1 MQAVLTRQRGR
12 AGGHSRTID
21 PPRPARHAQAAPLKS
36 RVIIADDQRLFAES
50 LMTVLSEDERVEVVG
65 IAANGEEAVKL
76 VSELEPDVV
85 LMDLKMPVM
94 DGLEATRRI
103 RATGSSAQIVVLTG
117 TETSIGTQD
126 AIDAGANAFL
136 RKERSVEEL
145 RQVFL
150 EVASLAAVLGS
161 TAL

>member
-1 MQAVLTRQRGR
+1 MPSVPRSERAV
-12 AGGHSRTID
+12 
-21 PPRPARHAQAAPLKS
+21 
-36 RVIIADDQRLFAES
+36 RVLIADDQRLFAES

-76 VSELEPDVV
+76 ASELEPDVI

-103 RATGSSAQIVVLTG
+103 RETGLSAQILLLTG
-117 TETSIGTQD
+117 TTTPIGAQD

-145 RQVFL
+145 REVFL

-161 TAL
+161 PAS